1 MIPFYKFHGTGNDF
15 ILLDGFTTMPVLL
28 PSKIR
33 EACNRNFG
41 IGADGL
47 ILVSPS
53 EIYDFEMIF
62 FNPDGTKAPMCG
74 NGARC
79 AVAFAQMLGIASGDV
94 TFLAGDGPHQAVV
107 RKSSEAEWDVEVSI
121 PDVAFP
127 RKYDDGY
134 YINTGTDH
142 FVKIVD
148 STLNIDISNEGPMI
162 RNDLR
167 FQPHGVNVNWVSIKP
182 GSMVV
187 RTFEKGV
194 ENETLSCGTGVTAS
208 ALVAGSLTYDQLWKV
223 ETKGGKLEVSFEI
236 KDEFF
241 SGIMLKGPAKLV
253 FTGES
258 ALL

>member
-1 MIPFYKFHGTGNDF
+1 MPFYKFQGTGNDF
-15 ILLDGFTTMPVLL
+15 ILLDGFTTMPVLI

-33 EACNRNFG
+33 DACDRNFG

-53 EIYDFEMIF
+53 EIYDFEMFF
-62 FNPDGTKAPMCG
+62 FNPDGTKAGMCG

-79 AVAFAQMLGIASGDV
+79 AVAFAQMLGIASGNIS
-94 TFLAGDGPHQAVV
+94 FMAGDGLHHAVV
-107 RKSSEAEWDVEVSI
+107 SKSNEAEWYVEVSI
-121 PDVAFP
+121 PDVSFP
-127 RKYDDGY
+127 TKYEDGY
-134 YINTGTDH
+134 YINTGTHH

-148 STLNIDISNEGPMI
+148 NALTIDVLKEGPLL
-162 RNDLR
+162 RNDFR
-167 FQPHGVNVNWVSIKP
+167 FQPQGVNVNWVSLKP
-182 GSMVV
+182 GLIVV

-223 ETKGGKLEVSFEI
+223 ETKGGKLEVSFTI
-236 KDEFF
+236 NDEFF
-241 SGIMLKGPAKLV
+241 TDIMLKGPAKLV
-253 FTGES
+253 FTGET

>member
-1 MIPFYKFHGTGNDF
+1 MIPFYKFQGTGNDF
-15 ILLDGFTTMPVLL
+15 ILLDGFTTMPVLI

-33 EACNRNFG
+33 DACNRNFG

-53 EIYDFEMIF
+53 DIFDFEMIF

-79 AVAFAQMLGIASGDV
+79 AVAFAKMLGIASENI
-94 TFLAGDGPHQAVV
+94 TFIAGDGVHQATVI
-107 RKSSEAEWDVEVSI
+107 KSNEAEWYVEVSI
-121 PDVAFP
+121 PDVSFP
-127 RKYDDGY
+127 VKYEDGY
-134 YINTGTDH
+134 YINTGTHH
-142 FVKIVD
+142 FVRIVD
-148 STLNIDISNEGPMI
+148 STLKVDVHTEGPKY
-162 RNDLR
+162 RNDQR
-167 FQPHGVNVNWVSIKP
+167 FKPEGVNVNWVSIKP
-182 GSMVV
+182 GLMVV

-208 ALVAGSLTYDQLWKV
+208 ALVAGSLTYDPIWKV
-223 ETKGGKLEVSFEI
+223 ETKGGKLEVSFKI
-236 KDEFF
+236 NDEYF
-241 SGIMLKGPAKLV
+241 SDIMLKGPAKLV